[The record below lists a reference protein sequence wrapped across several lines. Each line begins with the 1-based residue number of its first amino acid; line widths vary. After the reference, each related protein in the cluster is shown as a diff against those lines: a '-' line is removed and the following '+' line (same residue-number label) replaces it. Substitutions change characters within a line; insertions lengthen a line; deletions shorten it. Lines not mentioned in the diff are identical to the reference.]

1 MVRREIESDDWPYLW
16 AGYKSGF
23 FDELLKHLQVSELSQ
38 AEFRVELDSMFR
50 DEEFYVFSARRN
62 GTVRPVGI
70 GAVSREDHRIE
81 PLVEWFFWAS
91 PVNKL
96 ETMLRFI
103 EDKRKDNLILF
114 FADHPTHKLC
124 EHLARYGVLKGPK
137 NVDNWFGFGEM
148 AKLWQS
154 VA

>member
-1 MVRREIESDDWPYLW
+1 MLENLEISD
-16 AGYKSGF
+16 
-23 FDELLKHLQVSELSQ
+23 LSQ
-38 AEFRVELDSMFR
+38 ADFR
-50 DEEFYVFSARRN
+50 DILEEIFRENEFYIFSARLN

-70 GAVSREDHRIE
+70 GDVSRVDHRIE
-81 PLVEWFFWAS
+81 PEVEWFFWAT
-91 PVNKL
+91 PINKL

-114 FADHPTHKLC
+114 FADGQTHKLC
-124 EHLARYGVLKGPK
+124 EHLARYGILKGPK